1 MGQLSRFFVWEKSI
15 FPYEQIVYWRKNLF
29 LLPSGQVEKNFI
41 DEISRLM
48 IDWIHESP
56 LKNMAF
62 KAIMVLFRLLWQKPS
77 RKSKSKNHFKSL
89 ENQMELWH
97 VEEIMELVK
106 EIETTQKDLRI
117 SNTPSTITKIS
128 KKFTREMSRG
138 KSIMWWYWWRWYS
151 FIKWSNLKSDE
162 VKTPT
167 W

>member
-1 MGQLSRFFVWEKSI
+1 M
-15 FPYEQIVYWRKNLF
+15 
-29 LLPSGQVEKNFI
+29 EKNFI

-62 KAIMVLFRLLWQKPS
+62 KAIMVLLRLLWQKPS

-167 W
+167 WQRCRFRGIATRYTRRNSPYQIPFDRCRKSKENNA